1 MFDDYLRDMIDECV
15 DSGLLERT
23 IDPETEEVYYKPT
36 EFGLR
41 IAGMEDE
48 NGHREAQETD

>member
-1 MFDDYLRDMIDECV
+1 MFDDYLRDMVDACV

-36 EFGLR
+36 ELGLR
-41 IAGMEDE
+41 LADKD
-48 NGHREAQETD
+48 GHNDSK

>member
-36 EFGLR
+36 EYGLK
-41 IAGMEDE
+41 IAGEE
-48 NGHREAQETD
+48 NNE